1 MVLVTLDEILEA
13 RRRLRGIA
21 VRTTLLPCPWASDR
35 ERSLVLKPENLQL
48 AGAFKIRGAY
58 NRMSVLSEA
67 ERARGVIAQ
76 SSGNHGQALAYA
88 ARILGVK
95 AVVVMPDTAAPVK
108 IEATREQGAE
118 VVLVPP
124 EDRERITSELAG
136 ERGYIVVSPFDDP
149 YIIAGQGTV
158 GLEISED
165 ATALGLQ
172 LDTVLVPVSGGG
184 LISGV
189 AVAMKHERPGIR
201 IIGVEPEFAADARE
215 SLHSGRRV
223 SWPAAETGRTIADGL
238 RISSVGALP
247 FEHIQAYV
255 DDIITVRE
263 SDIRRAVAVL
273 ARQGHL
279 IAEPSGAVATAAYL
293 YRQDALPSGRTY
305 ASVISGGNIEPALL
319 ADLLTP

>member
-1 MVLVTLDEILEA
+1 MALVTLDDILEA

-21 VRTTLLPCPWASDR
+21 VRTPLLPCPWASDR

-58 NRMSVLSEA
+58 NRMAALSEA
-67 ERARGVIAQ
+67 ERARGVITQ

-88 ARILGVK
+88 ARILGVT

-108 IEATREQGAE
+108 IEATHEQGAE

-136 ERGYIVVSPFDDP
+136 ERGYIVVPPFDDP
-149 YIIAGQGTV
+149 SIIAGQGTV

-189 AVAMKHERPGIR
+189 AAAMKHERPAIR
-201 IIGVEPEFAADARE
+201 IIGVEPEFAWRAAQRVVSN
-215 SLHSGRRV
+215 SLHVRTGRSTKRSEIGPGRRRSMLSDRGRIKQEIV
-223 SWPAAETGRTIADGL
+223 DRYHAEAGR
-238 RISSVGALP
+238 
-247 FEHIQAYV
+247 
-255 DDIITVRE
+255 
-263 SDIRRAVAVL
+263 
-273 ARQGHL
+273 
-279 IAEPSGAVATAAYL
+279 
-293 YRQDALPSGRTY
+293 
-305 ASVISGGNIEPALL
+305 
-319 ADLLTP
+319 